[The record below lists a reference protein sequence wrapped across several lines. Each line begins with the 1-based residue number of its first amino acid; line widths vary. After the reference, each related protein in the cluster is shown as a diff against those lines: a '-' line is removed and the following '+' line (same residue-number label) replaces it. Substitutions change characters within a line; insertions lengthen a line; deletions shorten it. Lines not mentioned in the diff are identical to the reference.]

1 MTLPPNPNNLYP
13 QAQRLSQPERSAIKG
28 HRPAVL
34 WFTGLSG
41 SGKST
46 LANAI
51 EARLN
56 QVYQAHTYLLDG
68 DHLRTGLNRDLG
80 FSEQAR
86 QENIRR
92 AGELARLFFDAGLIV
107 LTAFISPFREDR
119 DRIRSLLL
127 PGGFIEIYTSCP
139 LEVCEQRDPKG
150 IYQKARA
157 GQISNF
163 TGIDSPYEAPF
174 QPEITLDT
182 SASTP
187 EDAAQAVINY
197 LTAYRIIKRIA

>member
-1 MTLPPNPNNLYP
+1 MTTPPNLFP
-13 QAQRLSQPERSAIKG
+13 QAQRLSQTERSAIKG

-51 EARLN
+51 EAQLN
-56 QVYQAHTYLLDG
+56 QVYRAHTYLLDG
-68 DHLRTGLNRDLG
+68 DHLRSGLNRDLG
-80 FSEQAR
+80 FGDHDR

-92 AGELARLFFDAGLIV
+92 AGELARLFYDAGLIV

-119 DRIRSLLL
+119 DRIRLLL
-127 PGGFIEIYTSCP
+127 PPGGFIEIYTSCP

-150 IYQKARA
+150 LYRRARA
-157 GQISNF
+157 GEIPEF
-163 TGIDSPYEAPF
+163 TGITSPYEAPF
-174 QPEITLDT
+174 QPEIFIDT
-182 SASTP
+182 ATSSLEEST
-187 EDAAQAVINY
+187 QAVFNY
-197 LTAYRIIKRIA
+197 LLAYRIVKRLS